1 MLSRN
6 GYGSRDVT
14 GEAVMKKL
22 RMSRRVPVRLIVVI
36 ESAAVTVD
44 GVVREISEGG
54 MLFLCLSEFEVKTK
68 GVFNLKVFDNE
79 PDIVLEGELLYR
91 RLESEDDPGQG
102 FLYGVQFTEQGE
114 SAKENIAKIVR
125 FVTVRERY
133 SKSGSAASAEPGN
146 VKKDKE

>member
-1 MLSRN
+1 
-6 GYGSRDVT
+6 
-14 GEAVMKKL
+14 MKKL
-22 RMSRRVPVRLIVVI
+22 RMSRRVPVRLVVVI

-54 MLFLCLSEFEVKTK
+54 MLLACPSEFEVKTK

-91 RLESEDDPGQG
+91 RLEEEGDPARG

-114 SAKENIAKIVR
+114 SAKENIARVVR
-125 FVTVRERY
+125 FVTVRDRY
-133 SKSGSAASAEPGN
+133 SKSGSAVAAEP
-146 VKKDKE
+146 VDVEKDKK